1 MEKVTQQMVGYK
13 QTNEEL
19 EQKVRSM
26 MERESGLRAQ
36 LDAAQGTSSKMEGT
50 LNKISASLSQC
61 SFFKAN
67 DAMSITEGVAK
78 LAESYE
84 DITIQHSESKTTASD
99 HELKLKESED
109 KVKRL
114 AVTVRK
120 LQGVR
125 TKLQQSLEATQRKF
139 SEVSTRSEQYHK
151 SLQTVHTETRRSLEK
166 WKSFMAELNA
176 SSSDPNTKSTT
187 PDVAMEGTVERENES
202 DGEYLKRCL
211 SDVRSVTMHFIQ
223 SGYAPR

>member
-1 MEKVTQQMVGYK
+1 MEKVTLQMVGYK

-26 MERESGLRAQ
+26 MERESEIRAQ

-84 DITIQHSESKTTASD
+84 DISIQHSETKTTASD

-114 AVTVRK
+114 AVT
-120 LQGVR
+120 
-125 TKLQQSLEATQRKF
+125 A
-139 SEVSTRSEQYHK
+139 
-151 SLQTVHTETRRSLEK
+151 
-166 WKSFMAELNA
+166 
-176 SSSDPNTKSTT
+176 
-187 PDVAMEGTVERENES
+187 
-202 DGEYLKRCL
+202 
-211 SDVRSVTMHFIQ
+211 
-223 SGYAPR
+223 